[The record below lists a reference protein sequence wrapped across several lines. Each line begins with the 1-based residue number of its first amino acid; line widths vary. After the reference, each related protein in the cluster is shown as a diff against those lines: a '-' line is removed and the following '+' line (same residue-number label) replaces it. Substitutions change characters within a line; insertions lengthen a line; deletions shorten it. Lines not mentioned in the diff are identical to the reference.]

1 MGSRPSDGRLLSR
14 AMQRTPPELTS
25 SARALRAASTE
36 AERKLWLHL
45 RAHRPRFT
53 RQLVVGHF
61 IIDIAC
67 RSLRIAIEL
76 DGGHHA
82 EQVDQD
88 AARTAFLEAAGWH
101 VLRYWN
107 NDVIRNVEGV
117 LAVVVARASTHPH
130 PLPCREGSRKG

>member
-1 MGSRPSDGRLLSR
+1 
-14 AMQRTPPELTS
+14 MQRTPPELTAN
-25 SARALRAASTE
+25 ARALRNGGTE

-45 RAHRPRFT
+45 RDHRPRFT

-61 IIDIAC
+61 IVDLAC
-67 RSLRIAIEL
+67 RALRIAIEL

-82 EQVDQD
+82 EQVEQD
-88 AARTAFLEAAGWH
+88 AVRTAYLEAAGWH

-117 LAVVVARASTHPH
+117 VEGILAVVVARASTHPQ